1 MSFSYYSKPLATP
14 NSTHVPFI
22 VRQLTTHIIISSS
35 VDSEPKLYPE
45 KKEKWHRERFDEIQE
60 QDETNRFGPRFK
72 KSNHPL
78 DIMVS
83 YVCLDAASACLTFL
97 TLYV

>member
-45 KKEKWHRERFDEIQE
+45 KKEEWHKKRFDE
-60 QDETNRFGPRFK
+60 TNKFGPRFK

-83 YVCLDAASACLTFL
+83 YVCLDAANACLTFL
-97 TLYV
+97 TFYA